1 MDRTRNVDPAKPL
14 AAKTRATILE
24 CYRQYGLARVDEQAR
39 KLITQCEHE
48 KLDYRVRSDIKGE
61 LAEVVLE
68 CHLAEIQKYIP
79 MSVVSKGL
87 CIRDVNT
94 KLTTEMDVTFF
105 TPCRVYMFECKSY
118 SGKKTITKECTLTN
132 STVSK
137 DVYGQSLH
145 HMQALNRYLVPYRL
159 NRNVKGVG
167 PFKLALFELST
178 RECSDQRD
186 DVWKSRVPL
195 LTLDN
200 IQEFLVRE
208 LTTSNKVNWDIQGM
222 IPLLQQLD
230 AQSALLFKE
239 HLKRLGGSK

>member
-1 MDRTRNVDPAKPL
+1 MDRTKNVEPAKPL
-14 AAKTRATILE
+14 ASKTRATILE
-24 CYRQYGLARVDEQAR
+24 CYRQYGLAKVNAQAK
-39 KLITQCEHE
+39 KLILQCERE
-48 KLDYRVRSDIKGE
+48 KLDYHIRSTIKGE

-94 KLTTEMDVTFF
+94 KRTTEMDVTFF
-105 TPCRVYMFECKSY
+105 TPCRIYMFECKSY
-118 SGKKTITKECTLTN
+118 SGKKTITNECTLTN
-132 STVSK
+132 ATVSK

-145 HMQALNRYLVPYRL
+145 HMQTLNRYLVPYRL
-159 NRNVKGVG
+159 NRDVKGVG

-178 RECSDQRD
+178 QECSDQRED
-186 DVWKSRVPL
+186 IWKSRVPL
-195 LTLDN
+195 LTIDN

-208 LTTSNKVNWDIQGM
+208 LTASSKVNWDIQRM

-230 AQSALLFKE
+230 AQSSTLFKE
-239 HLKRLGGSK
+239 HLKRLGGS